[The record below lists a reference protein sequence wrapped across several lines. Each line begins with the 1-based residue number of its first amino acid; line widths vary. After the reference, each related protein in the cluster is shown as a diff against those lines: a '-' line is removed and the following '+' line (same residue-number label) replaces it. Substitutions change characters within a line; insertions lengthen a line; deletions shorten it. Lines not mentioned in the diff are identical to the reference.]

1 VQGDCAVRAF
11 DDLAQGDDMR
21 ILIIGAG
28 TGGLCLAH
36 GLRQAGIDVE
46 VFERSSGSTDG
57 LPGYG
62 IHLNANGCRAL
73 HDCLP
78 AGNWER
84 FDTVAAPAKDIVR
97 FHDEHLRQIVAR
109 DGDFASSESDPI
121 MHRRAVSRLAL
132 REVLLDGLTDPD
144 KPVVRW
150 DKKFVRYEQS
160 ARGITAHFADGTT
173 ATGDILIGAD
183 GSNSR
188 VRQQYLPHLQ
198 RLDVGV
204 LNVAGRYALTP
215 ERAAGLPA
223 GLTEGSV
230 NNVVPAGPGWL
241 FVSTWHAPRV
251 RAAAQQGGSRIPDD
265 AAGDFVVWAYAGAAD
280 SYPADVEN
288 LSSGQLRDLVL
299 DRTAGWAPTL
309 RSLITDAEPGSVQ
322 AVRLLSMPAL
332 DPWPS
337 STVTLLGDAI
347 HNMTPMAGVGANTA
361 LRDAGH
367 LRAALVQAADGSLDA
382 VQAIAGYEARMRKYA
397 NIAVSQSRR
406 NARTAGSESRLGR
419 TAFRGL
425 LRVAE
430 VVPPV
435 KRLMFAGPKD
445 SD

>member
-1 VQGDCAVRAF
+1 
-11 DDLAQGDDMR
+11 MR
-21 ILIIGAG
+21 ILIIGSG

-46 VFERSSGSTDG
+46 VFERSASSTDG

-78 AGNWER
+78 VANWER
-84 FDTVAAPAKDIVR
+84 FDAVAAPAKDIVR
-97 FHDEHLRQIVAR
+97 FHDEHLTQILVR
-109 DGDFASSESDPI
+109 DGDFLSSESDPI

-132 REVLLDGLTDPD
+132 REVLLDGLADPD

-150 DKKFVRYEQS
+150 DKNFVRYEQA
-160 ARGITAHFADGTT
+160 ARGITAHFADGST
-173 ATGDILIGAD
+173 ATGDILVGAD

-188 VRQQYLPHLQ
+188 VRQQYLPRLQ

-215 ERAAGLPA
+215 ERAARLPA
-223 GLTEGSV
+223 RLTEGSV

-241 FVSTWHAPRV
+241 FVSTWHGTRA
-251 RAAAQQGGSRIPDD
+251 RAAAQQRGLRIPDD

-280 SYPADVEN
+280 SYPADVGD

-309 RSLITDAEPGSVQ
+309 RSLIAGAEPSSVQ
-322 AVRLLSMPAL
+322 AVRLLSMPTL

-361 LRDAGH
+361 LRDASH
-367 LRAALVQAADGSLDA
+367 LRAALARAADGSLDPA
-382 VQAIAGYEARMRKYA
+382 AAIAGYEAHMREYA

-425 LRVAE
+425 LRVAQI
-430 VVPPV
+430 VPPV

-445 SD
+445 SDSG